1 MDELI
6 PRAAVPHLLLRLPVL
21 LQLPVLQSSNTGH
34 QGTLLRGGRQLK
46 GFRTVTGGSR
56 GKNKRV
62 VI

>member
-46 GFRTVTGGSR
+46 GFRTVTGAPGA
-56 GKNKRV
+56 KTKE
-62 VI
+62 